1 MAVKEG
7 DLSKR
12 ARIFNC
18 SMPLK
23 AIVETE
29 IAEVNN
35 KEMQDRAMA
44 EMVARRD
51 MEINRVR
58 TEQQENNHED
68 RTFTTKKAML
78 QEIQKGQGD
87 SKPDS
92 GTIHQLSLPVYTEK
106 SRMLITGKIT
116 D

>member
-1 MAVKEG
+1 
-7 DLSKR
+7 
-12 ARIFNC
+12 
-18 SMPLK
+18 
-23 AIVETE
+23 
-29 IAEVNN
+29 
-35 KEMQDRAMA
+35 MQDRAMA

-78 QEIQKGQGD
+78 QKIQKGQG
-87 SKPDS
+87 DS

-106 SRMLITGKIT
+106 SRMLITGKTT